1 MLTNERILSVS
12 QAASHFPYRPSLSS
26 IWRWMTRGVKG
37 TKLESIKIGGIRY
50 TSLEAIKRFLAA
62 CNTDIGV
69 RESVDSV
76 DAALSA
82 DGI

>member
-1 MLTNERILSVS
+1 
-12 QAASHFPYRPSLSS
+12 
-26 IWRWMTRGVKG
+26 MTRGVKG